1 MTCRSGKCAARVL
14 FAKPLWPRLRI
25 GCTWLI
31 CFVAVTGQAAYSQ
44 TIELARTL
52 QSDAA
57 RATREHRPVIV
68 LFSLPGCHFCD
79 EIRQN
84 YLLPLLR
91 DAAPGHA
98 PIISEIVITGTRT
111 IIDFNGA
118 TVSQRSLAKHFGVHV
133 APTVL
138 MLDAAG
144 VPLAPPLVGG
154 DTAGFY
160 DAYLQQAL
168 ATASK
173 RMQSK

>member
-1 MTCRSGKCAARVL
+1 MMYRYAMRAARLL
-14 FAKPLWPRLRI
+14 FVKPLRPRLRI
-25 GCTWLI
+25 GCTWLVYLI
-31 CFVAVTGQAAYSQ
+31 AVTGQAANSQ
-44 TIELARTL
+44 TIEMARTL

-98 PIISEIVITGTRT
+98 PIIREIVITGTRT
-111 IIDFNGA
+111 LIDFNGDA
-118 TVSQRSLAKHFGVHV
+118 VSQSSLAKHYGVHV

-144 VPLAPPLVGG
+144 VPLVPPLLGG

-160 DAYLQQAL
+160 DGYLQQAL

-173 RMQSK
+173 HMQSK